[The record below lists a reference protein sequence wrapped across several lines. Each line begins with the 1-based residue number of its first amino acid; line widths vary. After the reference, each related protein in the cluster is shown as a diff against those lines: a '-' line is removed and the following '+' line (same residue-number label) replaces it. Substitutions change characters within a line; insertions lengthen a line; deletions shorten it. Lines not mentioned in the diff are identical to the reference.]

1 VIAVGGLDPRGGA
14 GLVRDFVTI
23 RALGAEP
30 YLVPTAYT
38 LQSADAVQRVDLR
51 PGNELRQALSIALA
65 LARSATGDV
74 ARAVA
79 VKIGM
84 VGSEG
89 LAAVLVDGLGAFRG
103 PVVYDP
109 VLAASNGGS
118 LYLGP
123 LEGLKPLLARA
134 TLVTPN
140 LSEAQALSG
149 LPVTDLAGALAA
161 ARALLA
167 LGAQAVLVKG
177 GHLTG
182 DASSSSSSDD
192 LLVTA
197 AGELLFPG
205 TRVPGRDPR
214 GTGCALASAIAVELA
229 RGRSLAEAVGLSKDW
244 LRAQIAAARKVG
256 SESWL

>member
-14 GLVRDFVTI
+14 GLVRDFATV
-23 RALGAEP
+23 RALGGEP

-51 PGNELRQALSIALA
+51 PGDELRQALSIALT
-65 LARSATGDV
+65 RPSTGDV

-84 VGSEG
+84 VGSASLVPTLLDA
-89 LAAVLVDGLGAFRG
+89 LAGFNG

-109 VLAASNGGS
+109 VLAASNGGR
-118 LYLGP
+118 LYLGA
-123 LEGLKPLLARA
+123 LAALQPLLARA
-134 TLVTPN
+134 TLITPN

-149 LPVTDLAGALAA
+149 LPVCDLPGAGAA

-167 LGAQAVLVKG
+167 LGARAVLVKG

-192 LLVTA
+192 LLVTT

-214 GTGCALASAIAVELA
+214 GTGCALASAISVHLA
-229 RGRSLAEAVGLSKDW
+229 RGIALDEAVGLSKDW
-244 LRAQIAAARKVG
+244 LRAQIEAARRVG
-256 SESWL
+256 REYWL